1 MRLIQNVLS
10 LQVVDGYDLDTLIN
24 EELTVSVYMYSPGE
38 RDWSLV
44 ESVGMR
50 NRFGIYVYIMWAND
64 AGGTEATSPNTN
76 LLSQAVDGK
85 RIHATITATPPEGY
99 THMTKCAVYVCVYAR
114 PASTNDATWVLSQPK
129 LELGN
134 KATDWTPAPED
145 TSEAINEAMTTV
157 IERTSAALDIAN
169 DNILSTVA
177 SEYSKKSELE
187 EVRQY
192 TDTKVQQTADS
203 ITYTFSTVQEALDL
217 LDGKVD
223 QNKLDLEEYIR
234 FAGALIELGKRGSP
248 FVAKLDNTKLAFLQD
263 GREIAY
269 ISNNTLN
276 ITDAIIKGKLTMT
289 MVGGFFDWVPEQNGS
304 MSLVWRDA

>member
-1 MRLIQNVLS
+1 MATKRLTGHLRQR
-10 LQVVDGYDLDTLIN
+10 T
-24 EELTVSVYMYSPGE
+24 
-38 RDWSLV
+38 
-44 ESVGMR
+44 
-50 NRFGIYVYIMWAND
+50 
-64 AGGTEATSPNTN
+64 
-76 LLSQAVDGK
+76 QAK
-85 RIHATITATPPEGY
+85 RS
-99 THMTKCAVYVCVYAR
+99 TK
-114 PASTNDATWVLSQPK
+114 T
-129 LELGN
+129 
-134 KATDWTPAPED
+134 
-145 TSEAINEAMTTV
+145 MTTV

-248 FVAKLDNTKLAFLQD
+248 FVAKLDNTSLHFYRTAE
-263 GREIAY
+263 RSP
-269 ISNNTLN
+269 ISVITRSTLRMQLSR
-276 ITDAIIKGKLTMT
+276 A
-289 MVGGFFDWVPEQNGS
+289 S
-304 MSLVWRDA
+304 